1 MSEEQ
6 ICPQE
11 DCVPKE
17 DLPSIMEMAKN
28 LAGDGSKIIKN
39 ALSGNKT
46 LVGDDIREHRWTI
59 CQSCP
64 RLQSDRC
71 LECGCFMKVKV
82 AFSTS
87 KCPMDKW

>member
-17 DLPSIMEMAKN
+17 DLPSVMEMAKN
-28 LAGDGSKIIKN
+28 LATDGTKIIKN

-46 LVGDDIREHRWTI
+46 LVEDEVHNNRWTV

-64 RLQSDRC
+64 RLQNDRC

-82 AFSTS
+82 AFNTS
-87 KCPMDKW
+87 VCPLDKW

>member
-17 DLPSIMEMAKN
+17 ELPSVMQMMKN
-28 LAGDGSKIIKN
+28 LATDGTKIVKN
-39 ALSGNKT
+39 AVAGKRT
-46 LVGDDIREHRWTI
+46 LVEDDVRETRWST
-59 CQSCP
+59 CQTCP
-64 RLQSDRC
+64 RLQNDRC

-82 AFSTS
+82 AFQTS
-87 KCPMDKW
+87 VCPLGKW

>member
-17 DLPSIMEMAKN
+17 ELPSVMEMAKN
-28 LAGDGSKIIKN
+28 LAADGTKIIKN
-39 ALSGNKT
+39 AIFGNKT
-46 LVGDDIREHRWTI
+46 LVDDELREQRWSI
-59 CQSCP
+59 CQQCP
-64 RLQSDRC
+64 RLQNDRC

-82 AFSTS
+82 AFQTS
-87 KCPMDKW
+87 KCPLENW

>member
-17 DLPSIMEMAKN
+17 ELPSVMEMMKN
-28 LAGDGSKIIKN
+28 LANDGAKIVKN
-39 ALSGNKT
+39 AVSGNKT
-46 LVGDDIREHRWTI
+46 LVDDDVRENRWST

-64 RLQSDRC
+64 RLQNDRC
-71 LECGCFMKVKV
+71 LECGCFMKIKV
-82 AFSTS
+82 AFKTS
-87 KCPMDKW
+87 VCPLGKW